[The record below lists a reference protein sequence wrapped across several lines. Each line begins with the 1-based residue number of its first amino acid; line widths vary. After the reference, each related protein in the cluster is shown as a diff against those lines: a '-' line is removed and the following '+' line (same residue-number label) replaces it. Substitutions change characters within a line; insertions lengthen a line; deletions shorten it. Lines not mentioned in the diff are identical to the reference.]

1 MSFWR
6 AFLLILSL
14 ATLCA
19 RGRPAPQ
26 RPETSEALR
35 QEEARGDLLMA
46 RKMFLEA
53 VSVYT
58 GVLREKPHD
67 ARLLNKIG
75 IAYHQLGDLREAE
88 RYYRRAAR
96 ADKTFAS
103 PVNNLGTLEY
113 AKKKYKGAIKYY
125 RRALHLE
132 PNSAVIYSNLGYAYL
147 ARKQVREAVLAF
159 QQAVRLDPEV
169 FLRREQAGSI
179 VEQRGGAD
187 PATLYFTLAKTFALL
202 GNVEQ
207 CAHYLKMARDEGY
220 PRLRDVLKD
229 PAFRSVL
236 KDARIQEVLAPVLN
250 PTPGP
255 SGASLRIT
263 KRSLGLTFLGR
274 PHAIR
279 CSAC

>member
-1 MSFWR
+1 MTFGR
-6 AFLLILSL
+6 RLLTILGLSVL
-14 ATLCA
+14 TLWGQA
-19 RGRPAPQ
+19 VPQ
-26 RPETSEALR
+26 QVSQSEALR

-53 VSVYT
+53 ISVYT

-88 RYYRRAAR
+88 RYYQRAAR

-103 PVNNLGTLEY
+103 PINNLGTLEY

-125 RRALHLE
+125 QRALRLD
-132 PNSAVIYSNLGYAYL
+132 PQSAVIYSNLGYAYL
-147 ARKQVREAVLAF
+147 ARKQVRQAILAF
-159 QQAVRLDPEV
+159 QQAIHLDPEI

-179 VEQRGGAD
+179 VEQRGGSD

-220 PRLRDVLKD
+220 PRLREVLKD
-229 PAFRSVL
+229 PAFRDVL
-236 KDARIQEVLAPVLN
+236 KDARVQEVLAPVLN
-250 PTPGP
+250 PAPGP
-255 SGASLRIT
+255 SSVSLRIT
-263 KRSLGLTFLGR
+263 TRSQGLAFPLGTR
-274 PHAIR
+274 P
-279 CSAC
+279 CWSV